1 MSSEKSTR
9 TWNGNVCDPVSKTTW
24 SARDERLWRCHCS
37 LRRFSSM
44 TCITKWSHVR
54 ATKKNSRLLSL
65 KVEAI
70 LFVPSA
76 EIEDEDRNEVDVG
89 NWANKMQEL
98 CD

>member
-1 MSSEKSTR
+1 
-9 TWNGNVCDPVSKTTW
+9 
-24 SARDERLWRCHCS
+24 
-37 LRRFSSM
+37 
-44 TCITKWSHVR
+44 VR

>member
-1 MSSEKSTR
+1 MYVGVTLMSSEKSTR

-65 KVEAI
+65 K
-70 LFVPSA
+70 SA
-76 EIEDEDRNEVDVG
+76 LLSLKAQRL
-89 NWANKMQEL
+89 KMKTETKSMSATARTL
-98 CD
+98 